1 MLRIPLAAVFL
12 YFSTLTAFS
21 QTRSDSAYQDRRLTI
36 EEVNFVSGYYR
47 QDGNNSA
54 VTGGIG
60 SEKLSDFA
68 TTIDVRLSRYDYL
81 HRKHTLT
88 AEVGVDV
95 YTSASSDMIDPL
107 TISSASSQDVRV
119 YPSLKYAITNEDKG
133 STLSGTASVSTEYD
147 YFSAGL
153 GAGWSKLS
161 KNRNRE
167 LSLSGQVFLDTWNV
181 ILPVELRSSTDIR
194 GSEPRNSYSLSI
206 TLSQVLSRRLQ
217 LMFVMDLA
225 FQEGQLATLY
235 HRTYFEDMSHKVEKL
250 PDTRFKVPI
259 GMRLNYFLADRY
271 ILRTYYRYYQDSWG
285 MSAHTAE
292 LEVAI
297 KVTPFLSISPFYRNH
312 RQVAAKFFKPF
323 AQHQTSEEF
332 YTSDFDLSTQNTNFF
347 GVGLRYAPP
356 GGIAGLSRLNTL
368 ELRFGRY
375 ERSTGLSANIV
386 TLSAKLK

>member
-194 GSEPRNSYSLSI
+194 GSKPRNSYSLSI

-250 PDTRFKVPI
+250 PDTRFKV
-259 GMRLNYFLADRY
+259 
-271 ILRTYYRYYQDSWG
+271 Q
-285 MSAHTAE
+285 
-292 LEVAI
+292 
-297 KVTPFLSISPFYRNH
+297 
-312 RQVAAKFFKPF
+312 
-323 AQHQTSEEF
+323 
-332 YTSDFDLSTQNTNFF
+332 
-347 GVGLRYAPP
+347 
-356 GGIAGLSRLNTL
+356 
-368 ELRFGRY
+368 
-375 ERSTGLSANIV
+375 
-386 TLSAKLK
+386 